1 MRTKIEQANV
11 QKMANET
18 KNFCGNRIFPVRRVL
33 FYGFHFFFFYL
44 QPAEQKRER
53 GEFNKITLSI

>member
-33 FYGFHFFFFYL
+33 FYGFHFFFFTCNL
-44 QPAEQKRER
+44 QSKKERE
-53 GEFNKITLSI
+53 ENSIK